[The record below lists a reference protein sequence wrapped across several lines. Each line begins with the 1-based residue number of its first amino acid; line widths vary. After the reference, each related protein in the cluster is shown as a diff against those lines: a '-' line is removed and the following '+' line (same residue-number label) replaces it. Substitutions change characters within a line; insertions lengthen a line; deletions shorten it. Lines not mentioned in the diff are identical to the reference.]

1 MRYKYYQNHKFKFGD
16 IEMAKRKV
24 FISYHHKGEQKV
36 VDDFIEEFSENYE
49 VFTDQSLERA
59 ADSDDTEYLNQ
70 VCRDAIDG
78 TSVTIVMI
86 GKQTGCRKFVD
97 WEIKHTLYREHG
109 LVAISR
115 PNLDSDACLPK
126 RLVDN
131 RKSGTGYAKWY
142 KYPSSASSLKS
153 MIDEAYDADT
163 NKIDNSRE
171 KAERNSSC

>member
-1 MRYKYYQNHKFKFGD
+1 
-16 IEMAKRKV
+16 MAKRKV
-24 FISYHHKGEQKV
+24 FISYHHKVEQDV
-36 VDDFIEEFSENYE
+36 VNDFIKTFIEVYE

-59 ADSDDTEYLNQ
+59 ADSEDSEYLNQ

-97 WEIKHTLYREHG
+97 WEIRYTLFKQHG

-115 PNLDSDACLPK
+115 PDLADSDACLPN
-126 RLVDN
+126 RLKDN
-131 RKSGTGYAKWY
+131 LKSGTGYAKWY
-142 KYPSSASSLKS
+142 KYPSSVSSLKN

-163 NKIDNSRE
+163 SKIDHFRE
-171 KAERNSSC
+171 KMKRNTSC

>member
-1 MRYKYYQNHKFKFGD
+1 
-16 IEMAKRKV
+16 MAKRKV
-24 FISYHHKGEQKV
+24 FVSYHHKGEQTV
-36 VDDFIEEFSENYE
+36 VDDFIETFSEDYE
-49 VFTDQSLERA
+49 VFIDESLDRA
-59 ADSDDTEYLNQ
+59 AVSEDSEYLNQ

-97 WEIKHTLYREHG
+97 WEIRHTLYREHG

-115 PNLDSDACLPK
+115 PGLSGSDACLPE

-131 RKSGTGYAKWY
+131 RSSGTGYAKWY
-142 KYPSSASSLKS
+142 KYPGGASSLKN

-163 NKIDNSRE
+163 GKIDNSRE
-171 KAERNSSC
+171 KMHRNTSC